1 MSFDRVAGI
10 SALSGTENLEED
22 VEIAMNA
29 DDGDTAWEEER
40 ERMDRLSE
48 ALFRTRLETPGL
60 SSPVC
65 CFTTPGRSAWT
76 STRPRSATSSPAL
89 DSSPTGSVDSSLAV
103 SGDQVL
109 NIVSDFVIDFIT
121 VPLQNLLKH
130 CFRHCLKRPCGESS
144 PSAGGSPRRG
154 TGRERRRCAERLTWC
169 AK

>member
-1 MSFDRVAGI
+1 MAGI
-10 SALSGTENLEED
+10 SALSGTENLEES
-22 VEIAMNA
+22 VESAMNA

-48 ALFRTRLETPGL
+48 TLFRTRLETPGL
-60 SSPVC
+60 ASPVC
-65 CFTTPGRSAWT
+65 CFNTPGRTPWT
-76 STRPRSATSSPAL
+76 ATRPRSATSSPAL

-109 NIVSDFVIDFIT
+109 PIVSDSVIDFIT
-121 VPLQNLLKH
+121 VLLQNLLQH
-130 CFRHCLKRPCGESS
+130 CFRHCLKRPCGASS
-144 PSAGGSPRRG
+144 PSAEGSPRKG

>member
-48 ALFRTRLETPGL
+48 ELFRTRLETPGF
-60 SSPVC
+60 SSPAC
-65 CFTTPGRSAWT
+65 CFSTPDRSPWTT
-76 STRPRSATSSPAL
+76 TRPWSATSSPAL

-103 SGDQVL
+103 SSDQVL
-109 NIVSDFVIDFIT
+109 PIVSDSVIDYIT
-121 VPLQNLLKH
+121 VLLQNLPQH
-130 CFRHCLKRPCGESS
+130 CFRHCWRRAMVEDLP
-144 PSAGGSPRRG
+144 PRQYI
-154 TGRERRRCAERLTWC
+154 TQERDLG
-169 AK
+169 